1 MRDELAQNGFEV
13 GVHDLRHDGKLYWRR
28 KDFPENARSINGY
41 LQDWRASG
49 FRSGFMLHDREC
61 LNGLD
66 IEYDASTFDTDPF
79 EPQPEGVSTI
89 FPFWVPRPGW
99 RRLRGNALHAAAG
112 FHVVPGVAGNIARNL
127 EAKTRLDRPARRH
140 GAASMF
146 IPITWALAEE
156 SRGASE
162 YPAAWYE
169 EFLKYIRDHYAGQL
183 LERPAA
189 RSRRLV
195 SQNVCGTC
203 RQRSGAKAAFK
214 TESSAEIARNDSL
227 RGKRAAVVL
236 YSYYA
241 SDPRPRREAEALA
254 PAGMDVDVIC
264 LRQDSREPGL
274 EVLSGVRVHR
284 VPLKRRRAGKM
295 TYAIQYFSFLISSF
309 MLLSWW
315 RANRRYDL
323 VHVHNMPDFLV
334 FSALLPKLL
343 GARVILDLHDP
354 MPELLVTI
362 FGLKDQ
368 SLGVRLLKFL
378 EKRSVAFADHVLTV
392 NQACKEIF
400 SARSCRPG
408 KIQVLMNVPDERVFR
423 YRDCADYRER
433 DPVKPFVVMYHG
445 SIVERNGLDI
455 AVEALR
461 ALRKNVPGAEL
472 WVYGATT
479 PFLASVMDSVSQNGL
494 RDAVRYLGPKTLDE
508 IVTAIQTCDVG
519 VIPNRNNAFTE
530 INTPTRIFEYLSL
543 GKPVISPRAKG
554 ITDYFGPDD
563 MIYFQLGD
571 PADLARQ
578 LEFVY
583 RHPAEAQAV
592 TARGQAVYKRE
603 CWSHARGKFLGAV
616 GEMLSRNGTE
626 VMISVLASKADEP
639 VVREFFELFKTP
651 WEFFRPNSRA
661 DVLLCTQN
669 EIPANNAKLV
679 LHYKS
684 AAASPPRA
692 PKVLLHEGKPLP
704 IYVSDYS
711 VEDSTSPVLSEKNFN
726 SQTVVFVAYGLFAE
740 VWHLLTDGQPPEH
753 AASPTL
759 ERHIELLRHLILSH
773 GLPLVEIPPR
783 PAGHEF
789 IACLT
794 HDVDH
799 VGIRNHKFDHTMF
812 GFLYRAT
819 AGSVLE
825 MARGKKSI
833 GQLAANCLA
842 ATKLPLV
849 HVGLAKDFWYQF
861 DGYSKLENGV
871 PSTFFVIPKKGE
883 AGLDPNGECQP
894 NRAASYDAR
903 DLTDILRGLE
913 KGGKEIAVHGL
924 NAWRDAAAGREEK
937 EIISE
942 IIGASREPPRA
953 AAPPAGGSDQNGSA
967 GATRGSTDRGQ
978 SRSAVGVRMHWLYFN
993 AQSPTELEKA
1003 GFAYDSTCGYNGTIG
1018 YPRGNGAGFQAADHG
1033 TFARVADAN
1042 HGYRIVLSVVS
1053 EFVAKAGGGKNSPAD
1068 CQCRPIRRR
1077 ADGELARPQHRSGT
1091 VVGRHLP
1098 LAAGGIQKTKRV
1110 VRHGVAGGGVVP
1122 KTARGEF

>member
-1 MRDELAQNGFEV
+1 MLSSRLYYRLKPYLPWRLRIGVRRIVARVQRRRSAHTWPINELAWQPANWPGWPQGKRFALVLTHNVEGSSGLAKCTQLMHLEQELGFHSSFNFIPEGEYQVSRELRDELAQNKFEV

-28 KDFPENARSINGY
+28 KDFSENARSINGY
-41 LQDWRASG
+41 LQDWRAAG

-89 FPFWVPRPGW
+89 FPFWVPRPTGGGFVEIPYTLPQDSTLFLVLQESSPSIW
-99 RRLRGNALHAAAG
+99 KRKLDWIVQHGGMALLNVHPDYVGFGLKKTAAA
-112 FHVVPGVAGNIARNL
+112 
-127 EAKTRLDRPARRH
+127 
-140 GAASMF
+140 
-146 IPITWALAEE
+146 
-156 SRGASE
+156 E
-162 YPAAWYE
+162 YPSAWYE
-169 EFLKYIRDHYAGQL
+169 EFLKYARDRYDGQFWNPL
-183 LERPAA
+183 PRELVGWYRKTCVEPAN
-189 RSRRLV
+189 L
-195 SQNVCGTC
+195 
-203 RQRSGAKAAFK
+203 GANGAFK

-241 SDPRPRREAEALA
+241 SDPRPRREAEALHL
-254 PAGMDVDVIC
+254 AGMDVDVIC

-616 GEMLSRNGTE
+616 GEMLSRNGT
-626 VMISVLASKADEP
+626 
-639 VVREFFELFKTP
+639 
-651 WEFFRPNSRA
+651 
-661 DVLLCTQN
+661 
-669 EIPANNAKLV
+669 
-679 LHYKS
+679 KS
-684 AAASPPRA
+684 
-692 PKVLLHEGKPLP
+692 
-704 IYVSDYS
+704 
-711 VEDSTSPVLSEKNFN
+711 
-726 SQTVVFVAYGLFAE
+726 
-740 VWHLLTDGQPPEH
+740 
-753 AASPTL
+753 
-759 ERHIELLRHLILSH
+759 
-773 GLPLVEIPPR
+773 
-783 PAGHEF
+783 
-789 IACLT
+789 
-794 HDVDH
+794 
-799 VGIRNHKFDHTMF
+799 
-812 GFLYRAT
+812 
-819 AGSVLE
+819 
-825 MARGKKSI
+825 
-833 GQLAANCLA
+833 
-842 ATKLPLV
+842 
-849 HVGLAKDFWYQF
+849 
-861 DGYSKLENGV
+861 
-871 PSTFFVIPKKGE
+871 
-883 AGLDPNGECQP
+883 
-894 NRAASYDAR
+894 
-903 DLTDILRGLE
+903 
-913 KGGKEIAVHGL
+913 
-924 NAWRDAAAGREEK
+924 
-937 EIISE
+937 
-942 IIGASREPPRA
+942 
-953 AAPPAGGSDQNGSA
+953 
-967 GATRGSTDRGQ
+967 
-978 SRSAVGVRMHWLYFN
+978 
-993 AQSPTELEKA
+993 
-1003 GFAYDSTCGYNGTIG
+1003 
-1018 YPRGNGAGFQAADHG
+1018 
-1033 TFARVADAN
+1033 
-1042 HGYRIVLSVVS
+1042 
-1053 EFVAKAGGGKNSPAD
+1053 
-1068 CQCRPIRRR
+1068 
-1077 ADGELARPQHRSGT
+1077 
-1091 VVGRHLP
+1091 
-1098 LAAGGIQKTKRV
+1098 
-1110 VRHGVAGGGVVP
+1110 
-1122 KTARGEF
+1122 